1 MTTAITEDNLKS
13 FSAAAASSGAV
24 GLFHVI
30 GVTPEA
36 PDIETCFRNG
46 KPKDTVV
53 ITPEMIVS
61 AESRLIQG
69 TCSVP
74 DLITLGC
81 PHYSVE
87 EFKTLEKYLDSR
99 KIKSGIEFWVFT
111 SRKTRCKNFYGWMRV
126 TISEKE
132 LGFYM
137 CHVGLR

>member
-99 KIKSGIEFWVFT
+99 KIKSGI
-111 SRKTRCKNFYGWMRV
+111 RCKNFYGWMRV